1 MSHILVKAPKK
12 KKRALKP
19 GEGAKKFGTA
29 VKRRKGKLVD
39 VRANERE
46 KLEAQVKKL
55 IGQKELELRD
65 VESEHGK
72 DSLEYKN
79 AVNELRVLGERAASI
94 AGQTSAPGE
103 IGYDTYTD
111 REGNVIERR
120 PDSEDEPIGRKES
133 TRLSTET
140 MVGPGKSGKA
150 ALGNRRVNVLEEQ
163 RRINKPKEKIG
174 VMGRGRRQK
183 YGGAGRDT
191 IKPARA
197 DPTETK
203 TREVWDQDLGQ
214 FVDEMAGEGVTGQDS
229 DPSNPTLIH
238 SGDPMEPFHTDPTYK
253 DLHEI
258 IMRGKGDLLTDP
270 ETDKKVRGKGS
281 IGGAINLKDMV
292 NNLIY
297 HKGELPIGIGREQF
311 VEGDKGEDDF
321 YTTGAKGK
329 GYKSGLHLLEDL
341 TGIKGLEKEWN
352 DFKPRAKKQR
362 SKKTKPVAGQW
373 TVEGKGKGEG
383 TEKQI
388 SANEEKKM
396 FQEGLMDTVMGAIRA
411 DHNNVL
417 GKLGVRLAFP
427 KSAMKPEFTNQA
439 IRGDAVNL
447 GATKVKVQESL
458 EDFGTQLGPNIPP
471 NHPKHK
477 ENRRIADLLDGF
489 DVPIDAQE
497 DTIKRI
503 KGKMKDYNWNLYD
516 ALDDTIQDLHD
527 EGVKF
532 DEPKVNIMGQT
543 IKDKENQAATIY
555 PSPTEQNP
563 YADIKFPER
572 VGVSGKSLTA
582 DNTAAGDPV
591 SEQFIRI
598 KQKLRDSSAAGV
610 LEDLKQSAVESQLP
624 VQQVFEEQLKNLRNQ
639 EEQGLVDAGTANKFS
654 MDYQSSLTNSG
665 YMGNEPELTQPIT
678 ETDFT
683 ESKPQPSDDVQD
695 KYPAGFQPL
704 DETVEQAFGPEGT
717 ISPGALEPAP
727 KEVKYKIDP
736 ITGQVIPDDDP
747 MAGTI
752 QNALMGYDLGEQMLK
767 AILEG
772 MLCQ

>member
-1 MSHILVKAPKK
+1 
-12 KKRALKP
+12 
-19 GEGAKKFGTA
+19 
-29 VKRRKGKLVD
+29 
-39 VRANERE
+39 
-46 KLEAQVKKL
+46 
-55 IGQKELELRD
+55 
-65 VESEHGK
+65 
-72 DSLEYKN
+72 
-79 AVNELRVLGERAASI
+79 
-94 AGQTSAPGE
+94 
-103 IGYDTYTD
+103 
-111 REGNVIERR
+111 
-120 PDSEDEPIGRKES
+120 
-133 TRLSTET
+133 

-197 DPTETK
+197 DPTETT
-203 TREVWDQDLGQ
+203 TRKVYDQGFGQ
-214 FVDEMAGEGVTGQDS
+214 YIGEMAGEGVTGQDS

-238 SGDPMEPFHTDPTYK
+238 SGDPTEPFHTAPTYK

-258 IMRGKGDLLTDP
+258 IMRGQGDLITDP

-297 HKGELPIGIGREQF
+297 HKGELPIGEQF

-362 SKKTKPVAGQW
+362 SKKTKPVAGEW
-373 TVEGKGKGEG
+373 TVEGKGKGGG

-388 SANEEKKM
+388 SANEEKQM
-396 FQEGLMDTVMGAIRA
+396 FQEGLMDTIMGAIRA

-427 KSAMKPEFTNQA
+427 KSAMKPEFINQA

-489 DVPIDAQE
+489 DVPINAQE

-555 PSPTEQNP
+555 PSTTEQNP

-695 KYPAGFQPL
+695 KYPTGFQPL
-704 DETVEQAFGPEGT
+704 DETVEQAFGPEGS